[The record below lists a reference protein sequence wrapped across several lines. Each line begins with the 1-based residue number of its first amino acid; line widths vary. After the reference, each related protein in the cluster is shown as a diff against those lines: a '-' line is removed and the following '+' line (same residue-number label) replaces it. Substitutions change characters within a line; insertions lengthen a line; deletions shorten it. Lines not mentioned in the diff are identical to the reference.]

1 MKLSGVTSYPLD
13 QVLLNVMLCR
23 VLTVLSLCCDS
34 CTTFQVS
41 KKAATCL
48 ITK

>member
-1 MKLSGVTSYPLD
+1 MKLSGAHEVSAD

-23 VLTVLSLCCDS
+23 VLTVLSLCYDS

-41 KKAATCL
+41 KKEATCHT
-48 ITK
+48 TK